1 MVRRVDNGL
10 GLLCELPAEGQG
22 ALPLAPGYAHIS
34 NLADSKVEDLGQVR
48 GGERRWVRFGW
59 CQQPGRRLCRLQAG
73 CLWCLGNTA
82 HRRDGCGRR
91 MAFMRCYQRLHLP
104 PTAHWCRPHPP
115 NPNTPYPQYRPGQRV
130 RARVLGFR
138 PMDGLAVLSTK
149 PSVVDQ
155 AVASVAGEGGLG
167 CGALAA
173 RVDRSSNAVCVVGR
187 AAASMA
193 GEWLGVDA
201 ALAAAYRRGSR
212 RASLSLM
219 CELKAACTE
228 PGACRPSTET

>member
-48 GGERRWVRFGW
+48 GEERRWVRFGR
-59 CQQPGRRLCRLQAG
+59 CQQPGMRLCRLQAG

-155 AVASVAGEGGLG
+155 AVASVAGEGGR
-167 CGALAA
+167 GAGRLQLEWIGAAMLCVWLAGRRPA
-173 RVDRSSNAVCVVGR
+173 WRVNGWAWTRLSS
-187 AAASMA
+187 SIS
-193 GEWLGVDA
+193 
-201 ALAAAYRRGSR
+201 SR
-212 RASLSLM
+212 
-219 CELKAACTE
+219 E
-228 PGACRPSTET
+228 